1 MKIELSFAELHTA
14 LFLAGTNLGLKLN
27 KTHTGLG
34 QRQGL
39 HLIYDREQK
48 ELLVYWNKSLAIVP
62 STNVASMTP
71 VDSEVVGAYP
81 DQQEMKPVQAI
92 TPRPNQTLKQ
102 VESTVEKT
110 KAKAGKI
117 NAQVSS
123 PTDHVFKGEGHGVT
137 GIEGPK

>member
-39 HLIYDREQK
+39 YLLYDRENK

-71 VDSEVVGAYP
+71 VDPEVLGTYP
-81 DQQEMKPVQAI
+81 VQDEVKPVKAI
-92 TPRPNQTLKQ
+92 TPRPNQTIKE
-102 VESTVEKT
+102 VDATVNNTVK
-110 KAKAGKI
+110 KSGKV
-117 NAQVSS
+117 NAQVST
-123 PTDHVFKGEGHGVT
+123 PTSHVFM
-137 GIEGPK
+137 EGPGLTGQEPK

>member
-1 MKIELSFAELHTA
+1 MKIELVFAELHTA

-34 QRQGL
+34 QRTGL
-39 HLIYDREQK
+39 HLIYDREEK

-71 VDSEVVGAYP
+71 ANPEVLGDLPAELDV
-81 DQQEMKPVQAI
+81 KPVMAI
-92 TPRPNQTLKQ
+92 TPRPNQTLKE
-102 VESTVEKT
+102 VATTVNTTKT
-110 KAKAGKI
+110 KSGKT
-117 NAQVSS
+117 NAQVST
-123 PTDHVFKGEGHGVT
+123 PTGHVFEGPGAGLT